1 MEIKYNY
8 NLLAIAI
15 IKQAV
20 YDYISNICSEREFK
34 RFLYSDIFSMLSNI
48 DPDYLLRLANT
59 EKFSHLNKRKER
71 V

>member
-8 NLLAIAI
+8 NLLAMAI

-20 YDYISNICSEREFK
+20 DDYVSSSCTEREFK
-34 RFLYSDIFSMLSNI
+34 RFLYSDFFAMLSNI
-48 DPDYLLRLANT
+48 DADYLLRLANR
-59 EKFSHLNKRKER
+59 EKFSRLNKRKER